1 MNSNL
6 FLNIVFTDEY
16 RFSIEINFPTMM
28 RMREKTTVR
37 VRENVD
43 DDFFLSLHGD
53 RDEEPCSDQEFFIA
67 ISDIPRRMI

>member
-43 DDFFLSLHGD
+43 DDFFCLFTEIGTRNHVPTRNSSLLFQIYLV
-53 RDEEPCSDQEFFIA
+53 E
-67 ISDIPRRMI
+67 